1 MFVKKWKIWYNI
13 HYLMM
18 VGGNLVSENELLEKL
33 QKLKDNNPKI
43 YTLIKGLIEDMYKK
57 RMSND

>member
-1 MFVKKWKIWYNI
+1 MFVKKWKVWYNI

-57 RMSND
+57 ENVK

>member
-1 MFVKKWKIWYNI
+1 M
-13 HYLMM
+13 
-18 VGGNLVSENELLEKL
+18 SENELLEKL

-57 RMSND
+57 ENVK